1 MKTGLKIAALTL
13 GLSTF
18 AAAHAQWAP
27 YAGIN
32 ASRLIYKKD
41 GFPTAEPTVL
51 ALRLGN
57 QFNRYFAIEA
67 RLGAGISDSTIY
79 RNGIPLTL
87 TVDHLYGVYAKGIIP
102 VTSWFAPYGMV
113 GATHASLTTST
124 GVFKSS
130 VSGGDFS
137 YGLGADF
144 AVSRKISLNLE
155 AARLSTGRGY
165 KVDAVSLGIA
175 YKF

>member
-1 MKTGLKIAALTL
+1 MKTGLKIVALTL
-13 GLSTF
+13 GLSAF
-18 AAAHAQWAP
+18 AAAHAEWGP
-27 YAGIN
+27 YAGIS
-32 ASRLIYKKD
+32 ASQLRYQKD
-41 GFPTAEPTVL
+41 GFPTAEPTTL
-51 ALRLGN
+51 ALRIGN
-57 QFNRYFAIEA
+57 QFNRYFAVEA
-67 RLGAGISDSTIY
+67 RLGAGISNSTISAH
-79 RNGIPLTL
+79 GTPLTL
-87 TVDHLYGVYAKGIIP
+87 TVDHLYGIYAKGIIP

-130 VSGGDFS
+130 VAGGDIS

-155 AARLSTGRGY
+155 AARLSSGRGS
-165 KVDAVSLGIA
+165 KVDAVSLDIA